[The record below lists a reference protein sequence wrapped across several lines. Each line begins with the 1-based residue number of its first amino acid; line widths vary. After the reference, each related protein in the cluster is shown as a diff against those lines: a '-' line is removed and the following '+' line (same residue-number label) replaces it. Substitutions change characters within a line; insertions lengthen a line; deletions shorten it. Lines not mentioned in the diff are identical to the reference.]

1 MDIWVSWPLK
11 CLRFESF
18 LETQHPT
25 QRNYNYYDLKIDIIM
40 NNFVNKVFFFFLRW
54 NLEPLINLWKIKE
67 SHQRKLSRKCMVES
81 ISSKEIKG
89 KNFSLSELN
98 HDLHHC
104 SVTWDK
110 VHVWNKSIKDLQS
123 FTICPI
129 LDRIETSPT
138 KALTTS
144 FESPS
149 KMACLKPSSSIK
161 VIALHAANASRTSIV
176 EGISVFSASEPITWP
191 KSFLT
196 TTPILAFSSSTK
208 CAPS

>member
-1 MDIWVSWPLK
+1 MSGG
-11 CLRFESF
+11 
-18 LETQHPT
+18 
-25 QRNYNYYDLKIDIIM
+25 IDIIQRD
-40 NNFVNKVFFFFLRW
+40 KGEEFLALRVKSW
-54 NLEPLINLWKIKE
+54 ATPLLG
-67 SHQRKLSRKCMVES
+67 HL
-81 ISSKEIKG
+81 
-89 KNFSLSELN
+89 
-98 HDLHHC
+98 
-104 SVTWDK
+104 TWEK
-110 VHVWNKSIKDLQS
+110 VHVRNKSIKDLQS
-123 FTICPI
+123 FTVCPI

-176 EGISVFSASEPITWP
+176 EGISVFSACEPITWP